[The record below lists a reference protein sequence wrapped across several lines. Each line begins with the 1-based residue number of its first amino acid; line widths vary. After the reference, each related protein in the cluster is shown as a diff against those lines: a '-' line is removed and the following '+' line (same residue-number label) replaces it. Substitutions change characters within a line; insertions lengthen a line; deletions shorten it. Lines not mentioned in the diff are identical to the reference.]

1 VIPYLS
7 SKEGGVNPMDGP
19 YKAKVTSKGQ
29 VTIPVDL
36 RRKMGLD
43 PGDVLEIRESPQGY
57 ILSKYIQ
64 DSPFDRYV
72 GYLEEANA
80 STDRVIDEMRGP
92 R

>member
-1 VIPYLS
+1 
-7 SKEGGVNPMDGP
+7 
-19 YKAKVTSKGQ
+19 KGQ

-57 ILSKYIQ
+57 ILNKYVQ
-64 DSPFDRYV
+64 DSPFDPYV